1 MVFIILYLPIKIVCI
16 NINSMKND
24 TSLKTMV
31 LAIVLAMHGGLI
43 AWAWK
48 MQPQTETV
56 NTENLTFVDLNALE
70 VGSDG
75 GDGAAAGA
83 QGLAAA
89 PPPKK
94 ETEPTTVAPPPPPTV
109 PNRPAPPEQR
119 VPPKKISR
127 PKPQAV
133 EEPKIN
139 TVERDDKPAD
149 IIQQPKTKAFEKPIE
164 KPKSIEKIKP
174 LEKPIEKIKPAE
186 KPIEKIKPAEKPIEK
201 PVEKPKPQIDEAKLA
216 AERAERI
223 AAEKAAAEKAAAEK
237 AAAEKAAAE
246 KAAAE
251 KAAQNAA
258 RAAAE
263 KAAREAAGNGNG
275 NDSSSNNRSGSING
289 GKNGIAGGEGRT
301 GNASNPKGKGVGDGD
316 GDHSKGKNKGN
327 GNGGDGNKPSSKGG
341 IADGGVISR
350 PAPEYPAAS
359 IENEEE
365 GTVSIE
371 IIVEANGS
379 VSSARIAKSSGHN
392 RLDNAALRAFKAGRY
407 KPKSDDGTPI
417 RTRFIVKTNFSLNE

>member
-48 MQPQTETV
+48 MKPQTETV

-94 ETEPTTVAPPPPPTV
+94 ETAPPPVAPPPPPTV
-109 PNRPAPPEQR
+109 PNRPTPPEQR

-133 EEPKIN
+133 EESKIN

-174 LEKPIEKIKPAE
+174 LEKPIEKIKPVE

-223 AAEKAAAEKAAAEK
+223 AAEK

-289 GKNGIAGGEGRT
+289 GKNGITGGEGRT

-327 GNGGDGNKPSSKGG
+327 GNGGDGNKSSSRGG

>member
-186 KPIEKIKPAEKPIEK
+186 KPIEK

-223 AAEKAAAEKAAAEK
+223 AAEK

>member
-16 NINSMKND
+16 NINTMKND

-94 ETEPTTVAPPPPPTV
+94 ETEPTPVAPPPPPTV
-109 PNRPAPPEQR
+109 PNHPTPPEQR

-174 LEKPIEKIKPAE
+174 LEKPIEKIKPVE

-201 PVEKPKPQIDEAKLA
+201 PVEKP
-216 AERAERI
+216 
-223 AAEKAAAEKAAAEK
+223 AAEKAAAEK

-263 KAAREAAGNGNG
+263 KAAREAAGNG

-327 GNGGDGNKPSSKGG
+327 GNGGDGNKSSSKGG

>member
-16 NINSMKND
+16 NINIMKND

-94 ETEPTTVAPPPPPTV
+94 ETEPTPVAPPPPPTV
-109 PNRPAPPEQR
+109 PNRPTPPEQR

-174 LEKPIEKIKPAE
+174 LEKPIEKIKPVE
-186 KPIEKIKPAEKPIEK
+186 KPIEKIKPAEKTIEK

-223 AAEKAAAEKAAAEK
+223 
-237 AAAEKAAAE
+237 AAE

-327 GNGGDGNKPSSKGG
+327 GNGGDGNKSSSKGG

>member
-1 MVFIILYLPIKIVCI
+1 M
-16 NINSMKND
+16 
-24 TSLKTMV
+24 
-31 LAIVLAMHGGLI
+31 
-43 AWAWK
+43 
-48 MQPQTETV
+48 
-56 NTENLTFVDLNALE
+56 
-70 VGSDG
+70 
-75 GDGAAAGA
+75 
-83 QGLAAA
+83 
-89 PPPKK
+89 
-94 ETEPTTVAPPPPPTV
+94 
-109 PNRPAPPEQR
+109 
-119 VPPKKISR
+119 
-127 PKPQAV
+127 
-133 EEPKIN
+133 
-139 TVERDDKPAD
+139 
-149 IIQQPKTKAFEKPIE
+149 
-164 KPKSIEKIKP
+164 
-174 LEKPIEKIKPAE
+174 E

-263 KAAREAAGNGNG
+263 KAAREAAGNGN
-275 NDSSSNNRSGSING
+275 DSSSNNRSGSING

-327 GNGGDGNKPSSKGG
+327 GNGGDGNKSSSKGG

>member
-94 ETEPTTVAPPPPPTV
+94 ETEPTPVAPPPPPTV
-109 PNRPAPPEQR
+109 PNRPTPPEQR

-149 IIQQPKTKAFEKPIE
+149 IIQQPKMKAIE

-174 LEKPIEKIKPAE
+174 LE

-223 AAEKAAAEKAAAEK
+223 AAEK

-301 GNASNPKGKGVGDGD
+301 GNASNPKGKGVGDGDGD

>member
-94 ETEPTTVAPPPPPTV
+94 ETEPTPVAPPPPPTV
-109 PNRPAPPEQR
+109 PNRPTPPEQR

-149 IIQQPKTKAFEKPIE
+149 IIQQPKMKAIE

-174 LEKPIEKIKPAE
+174 LE

-237 AAAEKAAAE
+237 AAAEKAA
-246 KAAAE
+246 
-251 KAAQNAA
+251 QNAA

-263 KAAREAAGNGNG
+263 KAAREAAGNG

-327 GNGGDGNKPSSKGG
+327 GNGGDGNKSSSRGG

>member
-94 ETEPTTVAPPPPPTV
+94 ETEPTPVAPPPPPTV
-109 PNRPAPPEQR
+109 PNRPTPPEQR

-149 IIQQPKTKAFEKPIE
+149 IIQQPKMKAIE

-174 LEKPIEKIKPAE
+174 LE

-223 AAEKAAAEKAAAEK
+223 
-237 AAAEKAAAE
+237 AAEKAAAE

>member
-1 MVFIILYLPIKIVCI
+1 M
-16 NINSMKND
+16 
-24 TSLKTMV
+24 
-31 LAIVLAMHGGLI
+31 
-43 AWAWK
+43 
-48 MQPQTETV
+48 
-56 NTENLTFVDLNALE
+56 
-70 VGSDG
+70 
-75 GDGAAAGA
+75 
-83 QGLAAA
+83 
-89 PPPKK
+89 
-94 ETEPTTVAPPPPPTV
+94 
-109 PNRPAPPEQR
+109 
-119 VPPKKISR
+119 
-127 PKPQAV
+127 

-149 IIQQPKTKAFEKPIE
+149 IIQQPKMKAIE

-174 LEKPIEKIKPAE
+174 LE

-223 AAEKAAAEKAAAEK
+223 AAEK

>member
-16 NINSMKND
+16 NINIMKND

-94 ETEPTTVAPPPPPTV
+94 ETEPTPVAPPPPPTV
-109 PNRPAPPEQR
+109 PNRPTPPEQR

-186 KPIEKIKPAEKPIEK
+186 KPIEK

-223 AAEKAAAEKAAAEK
+223 
-237 AAAEKAAAE
+237 AAEKAAAE

>member
-16 NINSMKND
+16 NINIMKND

-94 ETEPTTVAPPPPPTV
+94 ETEPTPVAPPPPPAV
-109 PNRPAPPEQR
+109 PNRPPPPEQR
-119 VPPKKISR
+119 IPPKKISR

-149 IIQQPKTKAFEKPIE
+149 IIQQPKMKAIE

-174 LEKPIEKIKPAE
+174 LEKPIEKIKPLE

-237 AAAEKAAAE
+237 AA
-246 KAAAE
+246 
-251 KAAQNAA
+251 QNAA

-263 KAAREAAGNGNG
+263 KAAREAATGNG

-327 GNGGDGNKPSSKGG
+327 GNGGDGNKSSSKGG

>member
-16 NINSMKND
+16 NINIMKND

-94 ETEPTTVAPPPPPTV
+94 ETEPTPVAPPPPPAV
-109 PNRPAPPEQR
+109 PNRPPPPEQR
-119 VPPKKISR
+119 IPPKKISR

-149 IIQQPKTKAFEKPIE
+149 IIQQPKMKAIE

-174 LEKPIEKIKPAE
+174 LE

-237 AAAEKAAAE
+237 AA
-246 KAAAE
+246 
-251 KAAQNAA
+251 QNAA

-263 KAAREAAGNGNG
+263 KAAREAATGNG

-327 GNGGDGNKPSSKGG
+327 GNGGDGNKSSSKGG

>member
-16 NINSMKND
+16 NINIMKND

-94 ETEPTTVAPPPPPTV
+94 ETEPTPVAPPPPPTV
-109 PNRPAPPEQR
+109 PNRPTPPEQR

-174 LEKPIEKIKPAE
+174 LEKPIEKIKPVE
-186 KPIEKIKPAEKPIEK
+186 KPIEKIKPAEKTIEK

-223 AAEKAAAEKAAAEK
+223 
-237 AAAEKAAAE
+237 AAEKAAAE

-327 GNGGDGNKPSSKGG
+327 GNGGDGNKSSSKGG

>member
-16 NINSMKND
+16 NINIMKND

-94 ETEPTTVAPPPPPTV
+94 ETEPTPVAPPPPPTV
-109 PNRPAPPEQR
+109 PNRPTPPEQR

-186 KPIEKIKPAEKPIEK
+186 KPIEK

-237 AAAEKAAAE
+237 AAAEKAA
-246 KAAAE
+246 
-251 KAAQNAA
+251 QNAA

-263 KAAREAAGNGNG
+263 KAAREAAGNG

-327 GNGGDGNKPSSKGG
+327 GNGGDGNKSSSKGG

>member
-16 NINSMKND
+16 NIHSMKND
-24 TSLKTMV
+24 TSLKTVV

-94 ETEPTTVAPPPPPTV
+94 ETEPTPVVPPPPPTV
-109 PNRPAPPEQR
+109 PNRPTPPEQR

-149 IIQQPKTKAFEKPIE
+149 IIQRSKIKAIEKPIE
-164 KPKSIEKIKP
+164 KQKSIEKIKP
-174 LEKPIEKIKPAE
+174 LEKPIEKIKPVE
-186 KPIEKIKPAEKPIEK
+186 RPIEK

-223 AAEKAAAEKAAAEK
+223 AAEKAAAERAAAEK
-237 AAAEKAAAE
+237 ATAE

-275 NDSSSNNRSGSING
+275 NDSSSNNRSGSMNG

-301 GNASNPKGKGVGDGD
+301 GNASNLKGKGVGDGD

-327 GNGGDGNKPSSKGG
+327 GNGGDGNRPNSKGGG

-417 RTRFIVKTNFSLNE
+417 RTRFIVKTHFSLNE

>member
-1 MVFIILYLPIKIVCI
+1 MVFIILYLRIKIVCI
-16 NINSMKND
+16 NINIMKND

-94 ETEPTTVAPPPPPTV
+94 ETEPTPVAPPPPPTV
-109 PNRPAPPEQR
+109 PNRPTPPEQR

-149 IIQQPKTKAFEKPIE
+149 IIQQPKMKAIE

-174 LEKPIEKIKPAE
+174 LE

-251 KAAQNAA
+251 KAAAEKAAQNVA

-327 GNGGDGNKPSSKGG
+327 GNGGDGNKSSSKGG

>member
-16 NINSMKND
+16 NINIMKND

-94 ETEPTTVAPPPPPTV
+94 ETEPTPV
-109 PNRPAPPEQR
+109 APPEQR

-174 LEKPIEKIKPAE
+174 LEKPIEKIKPLEKPIEKIKPVE
-186 KPIEKIKPAEKPIEK
+186 KPIEKIKPAEKTIEK

-223 AAEKAAAEKAAAEK
+223 
-237 AAAEKAAAE
+237 AAEKAAAE

-327 GNGGDGNKPSSKGG
+327 GNGGDGNKSSSKGG

>member
-16 NINSMKND
+16 NINIMKND

-94 ETEPTTVAPPPPPTV
+94 ETEPTPVAPPPPPTV
-109 PNRPAPPEQR
+109 PNRPTPPEQR

-174 LEKPIEKIKPAE
+174 LEKPIEKIKPVE
-186 KPIEKIKPAEKPIEK
+186 KPIEKIKPAEKTIEK

-223 AAEKAAAEKAAAEK
+223 AAEK

-327 GNGGDGNKPSSKGG
+327 GNGGDGNKSSSKGG

>member
-16 NINSMKND
+16 NINIMKND

-94 ETEPTTVAPPPPPTV
+94 ETEPTPVAPPPPPTV
-109 PNRPAPPEQR
+109 PNRPTPPEQR

-174 LEKPIEKIKPAE
+174 LEKPIEKIKPME
-186 KPIEKIKPAEKPIEK
+186 KPIEKIKPAEKTIEK

-223 AAEKAAAEKAAAEK
+223 
-237 AAAEKAAAE
+237 AAEKAAAE

-327 GNGGDGNKPSSKGG
+327 GNGGDGNKSSSKGG

>member
-16 NINSMKND
+16 NINIMKND

-94 ETEPTTVAPPPPPTV
+94 ETEPTPVAPPPPPTV
-109 PNRPAPPEQR
+109 PNRPTPPEQR

-186 KPIEKIKPAEKPIEK
+186 KPIEK

-237 AAAEKAAAE
+237 AAAEKAA
-246 KAAAE
+246 
-251 KAAQNAA
+251 Q
-258 RAAAE
+258 
-263 KAAREAAGNGNG
+263 KAAREAAGNG

-327 GNGGDGNKPSSKGG
+327 GNGGDGNKSSSKGG

>member
-1 MVFIILYLPIKIVCI
+1 M
-16 NINSMKND
+16 
-24 TSLKTMV
+24 
-31 LAIVLAMHGGLI
+31 
-43 AWAWK
+43 
-48 MQPQTETV
+48 
-56 NTENLTFVDLNALE
+56 
-70 VGSDG
+70 
-75 GDGAAAGA
+75 
-83 QGLAAA
+83 
-89 PPPKK
+89 
-94 ETEPTTVAPPPPPTV
+94 
-109 PNRPAPPEQR
+109 
-119 VPPKKISR
+119 
-127 PKPQAV
+127 
-133 EEPKIN
+133 
-139 TVERDDKPAD
+139 
-149 IIQQPKTKAFEKPIE
+149 
-164 KPKSIEKIKP
+164 
-174 LEKPIEKIKPAE
+174 E

-223 AAEKAAAEKAAAEK
+223 
-237 AAAEKAAAE
+237 AAEKAAAE

-289 GKNGIAGGEGRT
+289 GKNGITGGEGRT

-327 GNGGDGNKPSSKGG
+327 GNGGDGNKSSSRGG

>member
-16 NINSMKND
+16 NINIMKND

-94 ETEPTTVAPPPPPTV
+94 ETEPTPVAPPPPPTV
-109 PNRPAPPEQR
+109 PNRPTPPEQR

-174 LEKPIEKIKPAE
+174 LEKPIEKIKPV
-186 KPIEKIKPAEKPIEK
+186 EKPIEK

-237 AAAEKAAAE
+237 AAAEKAA
-246 KAAAE
+246 
-251 KAAQNAA
+251 QNAA

-263 KAAREAAGNGNG
+263 KAAREAAGNG